1 MYVLQGMYMETLY
14 YFSKTGNKIVELW
27 KINNKFS
34 VQVWDN
40 HCLNTQLSKSFV
52 SYLDAVHHYNGL

>member
-1 MYVLQGMYMETLY
+1 METLY